1 MRKIYSSGWPKHV
14 LAFGVMLF
22 LVILCGQANA
32 QTRRYVISGK
42 VTDSKTSE
50 TLPGVAVRLA
60 STTSA
65 ISTDING
72 NYSLTVNVTPGQY
85 TVSFT
90 YIGYKTISKSIQ
102 LGDTEAVT
110 LNAEI
115 GQDAVGLDEVII
127 TGTSEGTTRR
137 QLGNYV
143 GSVSGE
149 DLNKGAAGNVLTGL
163 QGKVAGAQITQ
174 NQGDPAGGMSVRLR
188 GVSSVNSS
196 SDPLYIIDGVI
207 ANNSTSGVTDNQQN
221 RLVDINPADIDRI
234 EVLNGAAAA
243 AIYGSRAN
251 AGVVQIFT
259 KRGTS
264 GEPQITLSSTYTNSN
279 LRKKLPVNMAPVKFG
294 GPTDGPGA
302 LTQDIISLVGGVLPT
317 NTTPVTRYDYQDYI
331 FQNASGVDNNFSVA
345 GGGEKTKFY
354 TSASYFTNQGIVKNT
369 DYTRFGLRANVDQTL
384 AKWATFRAGLNFVR
398 SDANEKPYGNGL
410 IVPVGIQWII
420 ANYHDIWKRDALG
433 NLQAVGERGR
443 VNPVSIIED
452 IKQRQF
458 TNRVLANAGLKL
470 FPVKNLTIDYNIG
483 IDNAAQEG
491 TLFVPPYTYNVSTA
505 DGSYGG
511 GPTLD
516 PAQNGFARKNTAGQY
531 LFNNDINI
539 TYDFAIT
546 NKISST
552 SQVGYSYQYQS
563 GSSSTVQG
571 RGLAPFVETV
581 GGASTQGL
589 FGDGRSEF
597 AVEGAYF
604 QQNFKVNNNFFLTGA
619 VRVDGSSV
627 FGEDQRNQVY
637 LKGSGSY
644 VLSSTKFWEGLGVS
658 SWWDVFK
665 IRAAYGESGNL
676 TGIGAYERL
685 NSYSTNSYLGRT
697 SFTSSAT
704 QANESIMPERQNE
717 FEIGTD
723 LFFLKNRLGVTFNYY
738 NKKVSDLLLSRQIA
752 PTTGFT
758 SKLDNFGSLENKGIE
773 LLLTGSPV
781 RSTNFSW
788 DATIIFNRNR
798 NKATNVG
805 AGVTAFTNS
814 SSGPVSLINGQP
826 IGIYY
831 GTYFARDAQGN
842 LLLTP
847 AGLPQTE
854 RGVQNNPTNPTPQ
867 RDASGQPTGTVL
879 RKVIG
884 NPNPDWNGSFV
895 NEFRYKKL
903 GLRVQ
908 LDTEQGGQRW
918 AADWRTAQGV
928 GAGKIAEQ
936 EHLGLVP
943 RGFVNANY
951 NIEEWRSHPGQWVKL
966 RDVSLSY
973 RFGTLNKYL
982 KDLTLN
988 VSGRNLISWDDFEG
1002 GYDPEV
1008 NSGGQSSI
1016 VRGIDFGAVPVPR
1029 SFSFGLQAKF

>member
-1 MRKIYSSGWPKHV
+1 MRKIYSSGWPKHF
-14 LAFGVMLF
+14 LAFGLMLF
-22 LVILCGQANA
+22 LVILCSEINA
-32 QTRRYVISGK
+32 QTRRYIISGK
-42 VTDSKTSE
+42 VTDAKTNE
-50 TLPGVAVRLA
+50 TLPGVAVRLT
-60 STTSA
+60 STTSG
-65 ISTDING
+65 ISTNLDG
-72 NYSLTVNVTPGQY
+72 NYSLTADVNPGQY

-90 YIGYKTISKSIQ
+90 YIGYQTISKTVQ
-102 LGDTEAVT
+102 LGTELSVT

-115 GQDAVGLDEVII
+115 GQSSVGLDEVII

-143 GSVSGE
+143 GSVSG
-149 DLNKGAAGNVLTGL
+149 DNLNKGAAGNVLTGL

-188 GVSSVNSS
+188 GISSVNSS

-207 ANNSTSGVTDNQQN
+207 ANNATSSVTDNQQN

-259 KRGTS
+259 KRGST
-264 GEPQITLSSTYTNSN
+264 GEPQVSFSSTYMNSE

-317 NTTPVTRYDYQDYI
+317 NTTAVTRYDYQDYI
-331 FQNASGVDNNFSVA
+331 FRNASGVDNNFSVS
-345 GGGEKTKFY
+345 GGSDKTKFY
-354 TSASYFTNQGIVKNT
+354 TSASYFTNEGIVQNT

-384 AKWATFRAGLNFVR
+384 SKWATFRAGLNFVR

-433 NLQAVGERGR
+433 NLQAIGERGR

-452 IKQRQF
+452 IKQAQR
-458 TNRVLANAGLKL
+458 TNRVLANAGFKL

-491 TLFVPPYTYNVSTA
+491 TLFVPPYSYNVSTA
-505 DGSYGG
+505 GGSYGG

-516 PAQNGFARKNTAGQY
+516 PAQNGYASKRTANQY
-531 LFNNDINI
+531 LFNNDLNI
-539 TYDFAIT
+539 TYDFSIT
-546 NKISST
+546 SKISST
-552 SQVGYSYQYQS
+552 SQLGYSYQYQN
-563 GSSSTVQG
+563 GSNTSAEG
-571 RGLAPFVETV
+571 RGLAPFVQTV
-581 GGASTQGL
+581 GGASTPLVG
-589 FGDGRSEF
+589 GDGRSEF
-597 AVEGAYF
+597 SVEGAYF

-619 VRVDGSSV
+619 VRMDGSSV
-627 FGEDQRNQVY
+627 FGENQRNQIY

-658 SWWDVFK
+658 SWWDVMK
-665 IRAAYGESGNL
+665 VRAAYGESGNL

-685 NSYSTNSYLGRT
+685 NSYSTSSYLGRT
-697 SFTSSAT
+697 SFTSNNQ
-704 QANESIMPERQNE
+704 QANENVKPERQNE

-723 LFFLKNRLGVTFNYY
+723 LFFLKNRLGLTFNYY

-758 SKLDNFGSLENKGIE
+758 SKLDNYGSLENTGIE
-773 LLLTGSPV
+773 FLVTGAPI
-781 RSTNFSW
+781 RSNDFSW
-788 DATIIFNRNR
+788 DATLIFNRNR

-805 AGVTAFTNS
+805 AGVTAFTNT

-826 IGIYY
+826 IGLYY
-831 GTYFARDAQGN
+831 GSYFARDAQGN

-847 AGLPQTE
+847 TGLPQTE
-854 RGVQNNPTNPTPQ
+854 RGVQTDPLNPTPQ
-867 RDASGQPTGTVL
+867 RNAAGQPTGTVL

-884 NPNPDWNGSFV
+884 NPNPDWNGSLV
-895 NEFRYKKL
+895 NEFSYKKL
-903 GLRVQ
+903 SFRVQ
-908 LDTEQGGQRW
+908 LDTEQGGERW

-928 GAGKIAEQ
+928 GAGKVAEA

-943 RGFVNANY
+943 RGYVNANY
-951 NIEEWRSHPGQWVKL
+951 NIEEWRSQPGHWVKL

-973 RFGTLNKYL
+973 RFGSVKYL
-982 KDLTLN
+982 KDLTLS

-1029 SFSFGLQAKF
+1029 SFNFGLQAKF

>member
-1 MRKIYSSGWPKHV
+1 MRKIYSSGWPKHIM
-14 LAFGVMLF
+14 AFGIMLF
-22 LVILCGQANA
+22 LVALCSQLNA

-42 VTDSKTSE
+42 VTDAKSNE
-50 TLPGVAVRLA
+50 TLPGVAVRLT
-60 STTSA
+60 STTFA
-65 ISTDING
+65 ISTDVNG
-72 NYSLTVNVTPGQY
+72 NYSLSADVNPGRY

-90 YIGYKTISKSIQ
+90 YIGYKTVSKTIQ
-102 LGDTEAVT
+102 LGASEAVS
-110 LNAEI
+110 LDAVLE
-115 GQDAVGLDEVII
+115 QDAVGLDEVII

-149 DLNKGAAGNVLTGL
+149 NLNKGAAGNVLTGL

-188 GVSSVNSS
+188 GISSVNSS

-207 ANNSTSGVTDNQQN
+207 ANNATSGVTDNQQN

-259 KRGTS
+259 KRGTA
-264 GEPQITLSSTYTNSN
+264 GDPQVNFSTTFMASQ
-279 LRKKLPVNMAPVKFG
+279 LRKKLPLNMAPVKFG

-302 LTQDIISLVGGVLPT
+302 LTQDIISTVGGVLPT
-317 NTTPVTRYDYQDYI
+317 NTTPVNRYDYQDYI
-331 FQNASGVDNNFSVA
+331 FRDAFGTDNNLSIS
-345 GGGEKTKFY
+345 GGSEKTKFY
-354 TSASYFTNQGIVKNT
+354 TSASYFNNEGIVQNT

-398 SDANEKPYGNGL
+398 SDADEKPYGNGL

-420 ANYHDIWKRDALG
+420 ANFHDIWKRDELG

-452 IKQRQF
+452 IKQRQS

-483 IDNAAQEG
+483 LDNAAQEG
-491 TLFVPPYTYNVSTA
+491 SLFVPPYSYNVSTA
-505 DGSYGG
+505 GGSYGG

-516 PAQNGFARKNTAGQY
+516 PALNGFSQKRTGNQY
-531 LFNNDINI
+531 LFNNDINV
-539 TYDFAIT
+539 TYNIDI
-546 NKISST
+546 NSRISST
-552 SQVGYSYQYQS
+552 SQVGYSYQYQRN
-563 GSSSTVQG
+563 SSTSIEG

-581 GGASTQGL
+581 GGASTQGA

-597 AVEGAYF
+597 SVAGAYF
-604 QQNFKVNNNFFLTGA
+604 QQNFKVNNNFFVTGA
-619 VRVDGSSV
+619 VRVDGSSA
-627 FGEDQRNQVY
+627 FGKDQRNQVY

-644 VLSSTKFWEGLGVS
+644 VISSTKFWEGLNVG
-658 SWWDVFK
+658 SWWDTFK
-665 IRAAYGESGNL
+665 IRAAYGESGNM

-685 NSYSTNSYLGRT
+685 NSYSTSSYLGRT
-697 SFTSSAT
+697 AFFSSGT
-704 QANESIMPERQNE
+704 QANENVKPERQNE

-723 LFFLKNRLGVTFNYY
+723 LSFLKNRIGLTFNYY
-738 NKKVSDLLLSRQIA
+738 QKNVSDLLLSRQIA

-758 SKLDNFGSLENKGIE
+758 SKLDNYGSLENSGIE
-773 LLLTGSPV
+773 VLLTGSPI
-781 RSTNFSW
+781 RKNDFSW
-788 DATIIFNRNR
+788 DATVIFNRNR

-805 AGVTAFTNS
+805 NGVVFFTNS
-814 SSGPVSLINGQP
+814 SSGPVALINGEP
-826 IGIYY
+826 IGLYY
-831 GTYFARDAQGN
+831 GTYFARDASGN
-842 LLLTP
+842 LLLNA

-854 RGVQNNPTNPTPQ
+854 RGIQDDPVNPTPQ
-867 RDASGQPTGTVL
+867 RDANGQPTGTVL
-879 RKVIG
+879 RKIIG

-895 NEFRYKKL
+895 NEFSYKRL
-903 GLRVQ
+903 GLRIQ
-908 LDTEQGGQRW
+908 LDTEQGGERW

-928 GAGKIAEQ
+928 GSGKVAEQ

-943 RGFVNANY
+943 RGYVNANY
-951 NIEEWRSHPGQWVKL
+951 NIEEWRSHPGHWVKL
-966 RDVSLSY
+966 RDVALSY
-973 RFGTLNKYL
+973 RVGAVKYL
-982 KDLTLN
+982 KDLTLV
-988 VSGRNLISWDDFEG
+988 VSGRNLVSWDDFEG

-1029 SFSFGLQAKF
+1029 SFNFGIQAKF

>member
-1 MRKIYSSGWPKHV
+1 MRKIYSSGWPKHF
-14 LAFGVMLF
+14 LAFGLMLF
-22 LVILCGQANA
+22 LVTLYGELNA

-42 VTDSKTSE
+42 VTDAKTKE
-50 TLPGVAVRLA
+50 TLPGVAVRLT
-60 STTSA
+60 STTSG
-65 ISTDING
+65 ISTNLDG
-72 NYSLTVNVTPGQY
+72 NYSITADVNPGQY

-90 YIGYKTISKSIQ
+90 YIGYQTISKSVQ
-102 LGDTEAVT
+102 LGTELSVT

-115 GQDAVGLDEVII
+115 GQSAVGLDEVII

-143 GSVSGE
+143 GSVSG
-149 DLNKGAAGNVLTGL
+149 DNLNKGAAGNVLTGL

-188 GVSSVNSS
+188 GISSVNSS

-207 ANNSTSGVTDNQQN
+207 ANNATSSVTDNQQN

-259 KRGTS
+259 KRGST
-264 GEPQITLSSTYTNSN
+264 GEPQVSFSSTYMNSE

-331 FQNASGVDNNFSVA
+331 FQNASGVDNNFSVS
-345 GGGEKTKFY
+345 GGSEKTKFY

-384 AKWATFRAGLNFVR
+384 SKWATFRAGLNFVR

-420 ANYHDIWKRDALG
+420 ANFHDIWKRDALG
-433 NLQAVGERGR
+433 NLQAIGERGR

-452 IKQRQF
+452 IKQAQR
-458 TNRVLANAGLKL
+458 TNRVLANAGFKL

-491 TLFVPPYTYNVSTA
+491 TLFVPPYSYNVSTA

-516 PAQNGFARKNTAGQY
+516 PAQNGYASKRTANQY
-531 LFNNDINI
+531 LFNNDLNI
-539 TYDFAIT
+539 TYDFSIT
-546 NKISST
+546 SKISST
-552 SQVGYSYQYQS
+552 SQLGYSYQYQN
-563 GSSSTVQG
+563 GSSTSAAG
-571 RGLAPFVETV
+571 RGLAPFVQTV
-581 GGASTQGL
+581 GGASTPAVG
-589 FGDGRSEF
+589 GDGRSEF
-597 AVEGAYF
+597 SVEGAYF

-619 VRVDGSSV
+619 VRMDGSSV
-627 FGEDQRNQVY
+627 FGEDQRNQIY

-658 SWWDVFK
+658 SWWDVLK
-665 IRAAYGESGNL
+665 VRAAYGESGNL

-685 NSYSTNSYLGRT
+685 NSYSTSSYLGRT
-697 SFTSSAT
+697 SFTSNSQ
-704 QANESIMPERQNE
+704 QANENVKPERQNE

-723 LFFLKNRLGVTFNYY
+723 LFFLKNRLGLTFNYY

-758 SKLDNFGSLENKGIE
+758 SKLDNYGSLENTGIE
-773 LLLTGSPV
+773 LLLTGAPI
-781 RSTNFSW
+781 RTNDFSW
-788 DATIIFNRNR
+788 DATVIFNRNR

-805 AGVTAFTNS
+805 AGVTAFANT

-826 IGIYY
+826 IGLYY
-831 GTYFARDAQGN
+831 GSYFARDAQGN

-854 RGVQNNPTNPTPQ
+854 RGTQTDPINPTPQ
-867 RDASGQPTGTVL
+867 RDALGQPTGTVL

-884 NPNPDWNGSFV
+884 NPNPDWNGSLV
-895 NEFRYKKL
+895 NEFTYKKL
-903 GLRVQ
+903 SFRVQ
-908 LDTEQGGQRW
+908 LDTEQGGERW

-928 GAGKIAEQ
+928 GAGKVAEA

-943 RGFVNANY
+943 RGYVNANY
-951 NIEEWRSHPGQWVKL
+951 NIEEWRSQPGHWVKL

-973 RFGTLNKYL
+973 RFGSIKYL
-982 KDLTLN
+982 KDLTLS

-1029 SFSFGLQAKF
+1029 SFNFGLQAKF

>member
-14 LAFGVMLF
+14 MAFGLMLS
-22 LVILCGQANA
+22 LVILCTQVNA
-32 QTRRYVISGK
+32 QARRYVISGK
-42 VTDSKTSE
+42 VTDAKTQE
-50 TLPGVAVRLA
+50 TLPGVAVRLT

-65 ISTDING
+65 ISTDIDG
-72 NYSLTVNVTPGQY
+72 NYSLTANVNPGQY

-90 YIGYKTISKSIQ
+90 YIGYQTISKTIQ
-102 LGDTEAVT
+102 LGTQESVT

-115 GQDAVGLDEVII
+115 GQAAVGLDEVII

-143 GSVSGE
+143 GTVSGE
-149 DLNKGAAGNVLTGL
+149 DLNKGAAGNVLAGL

-188 GVSSVNSS
+188 GISSVNSS

-221 RLVDINPADIDRI
+221 RLVDINPADIERI

-264 GEPQITLSSTYTNSN
+264 GEPVVSFSSTYTNSN

-331 FQNASGVDNNFSVA
+331 FRNASGVDNNFSIA

-354 TSASYFTNQGIVKNT
+354 TSASYFTNQGIVQNT

-398 SDANEKPYGNGL
+398 SDADEKPYGNGL

-420 ANYHDIWKRDALG
+420 ANFHDIHKRDALG

-458 TNRVLANAGLKL
+458 TNRVLANAGFKL
-470 FPVKNLTIDYNIG
+470 FPVKNLTVDYNIG
-483 IDNAAQEG
+483 IDNSAQEG

-516 PAQNGFARKNTAGQY
+516 PAQNGFARKRTASQY

-539 TYDFAIT
+539 TYDFPIT
-546 NKISST
+546 SKISST
-552 SQVGYSYQYQS
+552 SQVGYSYQYQN
-563 GSSSTVQG
+563 GSSSQVQG

-581 GGASTQGL
+581 GGASTQGV

-604 QQNFKVNNNFFLTGA
+604 QQNFKVNNNFFVTGA

-627 FGEDQRNQVY
+627 FGEDQRNQTY

-665 IRAAYGESGNL
+665 VRAAYGESGNL

-685 NSYSTNSYLGRT
+685 NSYSTSSYLGRT
-697 SFTSSAT
+697 SFTSSGQ
-704 QANESIMPERQNE
+704 QANEDVKPERQNE

-723 LFFLKNRLGVTFNYY
+723 LFFLKNRIGVTFNYY

-752 PTTGFT
+752 PTTGFS

-773 LLLTGSPV
+773 LMLTGSPV
-781 RSTNFSW
+781 RTTDFTW
-788 DATIIFNRNR
+788 DATVIFNRNR

-805 AGVTAFTNS
+805 AGVTAFAND

-826 IGIYY
+826 LGLYY

-842 LLLTP
+842 LLLTS

-854 RGVQNNPTNPTPQ
+854 RGVQTDPTNPTPQ
-867 RDASGQPTGTVL
+867 RDAAGQPTGTVL

-895 NEFRYKKL
+895 NEINYKKL
-903 GLRVQ
+903 GFRFQV
-908 LDTEQGGQRW
+908 DTEQGGERW

-928 GAGKIAEQ
+928 GAGKVAEA
-936 EHLGLVP
+936 EHLGKVP
-943 RGFVNANY
+943 RGYVNANY
-951 NIEEWRSHPGQWVKL
+951 NIEEWRSHKGDWVKL
-966 RDVSLSY
+966 RDVSLTY
-973 RFGTLNKYL
+973 RVGAVSKYM
-982 KDLTLN
+982 KDLTLS

-1029 SFSFGLQAKF
+1029 SFHFGLQAKF